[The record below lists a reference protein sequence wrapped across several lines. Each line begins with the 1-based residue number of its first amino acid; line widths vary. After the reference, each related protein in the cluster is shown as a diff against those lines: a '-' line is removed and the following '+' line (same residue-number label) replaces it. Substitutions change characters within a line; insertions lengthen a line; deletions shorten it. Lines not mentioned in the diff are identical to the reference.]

1 VTCHMLQ
8 HRLMGVDHRLNLP
21 GARSIT
27 CADALR
33 TPDRPMSRLAN
44 LQAGQLTVEPIRF
57 QRPQLPAGDDIE
69 RYFAAARERRW
80 FSNRGPCHRL
90 LTDRLTEFLDADLHV
105 VLMANATLGLMLA
118 LRTLLGHNP
127 RGRFVITPSF
137 TFPATAQ
144 AIMWSGLEPLWVDV
158 EPSGWHLDPQELSSA
173 LGAHRGNV
181 AAVLA
186 CSTFG
191 TAPPV
196 EHSAA
201 WRHAC
206 DEAEVPLIV
215 DSAPGFGS
223 RDEHGDLLGAQGDA
237 EIFSFHATKPFAIGE
252 GGMVTTRNPI
262 VAKRLVEMANFGF
275 GPDREIS
282 SPFGLNAKMSEMHAA
297 IGLAALD
304 DFEQVLTSRRD
315 LAERILSDLE
325 HSGYSFQAGCQ
336 GSTWQFVPVMA
347 PSADV
352 RDAVLTRSRTQQ
364 IEIRNYH
371 SPLHRM
377 SVFASHLAHGDLPVT
392 DDLARRSLSLP
403 LANDLAESAIQRI
416 VALLGDCSPSPVEM
430 QEDRA

>member
-1 VTCHMLQ
+1 
-8 HRLMGVDHRLNLP
+8 
-21 GARSIT
+21 
-27 CADALR
+27 
-33 TPDRPMSRLAN
+33 MSRLADR
-44 LQAGQLTVEPIRF
+44 QAGQLNVEPIRF

-69 RYFAAARERRW
+69 RYFAAAREIRW

-90 LTDRLTEFLDADLHV
+90 LTERLTGFLDADLHV

-118 LRTLLGHNP
+118 LRTLLGDNR
-127 RGRFVITPSF
+127 RGRLVITPSF

-173 LGAHRGNV
+173 LSAHRGNV

-191 TAPPV
+191 TAPSV

-201 WRHAC
+201 WREAC
-206 DEAEVPLIV
+206 EEAEVPLIV

-223 RDEHGDLLGAQGDA
+223 RDERGDLLGSQGDA

-252 GGMVTTRNPI
+252 GGMVTTHNPI
-262 VAKRLVEMANFGF
+262 FAKRLAAMANFGF

-282 SPFGLNAKMSEMHAA
+282 SHFGLNAKMSEMHAA

-315 LAERILSDLE
+315 LAERMRSDLD

-336 GSTWQFVPVMA
+336 SSTWQFVPVMA

-392 DDLARRSLSLP
+392 EDLVCRSLSLP

-416 VALLGDCSPSPVEM
+416 VALLGDCSSSPVEM
-430 QEDRA
+430 QKDRA